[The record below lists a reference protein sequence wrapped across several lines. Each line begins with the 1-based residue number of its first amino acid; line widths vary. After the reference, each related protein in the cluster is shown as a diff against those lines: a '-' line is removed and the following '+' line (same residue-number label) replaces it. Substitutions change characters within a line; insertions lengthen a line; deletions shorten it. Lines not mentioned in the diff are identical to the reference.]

1 MLYNY
6 KLSFFHYLTE
16 FQLYLKLKNLFQFNN
31 QMKQRVHI
39 IIVIS
44 DYLNSIQLIGLST
57 NVNTIKLTN
66 TNLYNSISLVFQ
78 EKLKGL
84 QF

>member
-1 MLYNY
+1 MLYNC

-44 DYLNSIQLIGLST
+44 DYLNSIQLIRLST